1 MNSYLEKDK
10 LFIELSE
17 QEYLNILAEWVTHG
31 LNHLPYPPKQEFFNW
46 YNALMAQSKRIVDI
60 PYEKLELYN
69 EECLALNETKDVK
82 GIYQWLV
89 NAGKYWFEKTFSKLA
104 PVFINPDNRD
114 DDIENGVIEDNHILL
129 YDSNENW
136 IYQIPFN
143 IVTEILLNDAK
154 ID

>member
-10 LFIELSE
+10 LFIALLE

-46 YNALMAQSKRIVDI
+46 YNALMAQPKRIADI

-69 EECLALNETKDVK
+69 EDCISLNKANDVN
-82 GIYQWLV
+82 GIHQWLV
-89 NAGKYWFEKTFSKLA
+89 NAGKYWFEKSFSKLA
-104 PVFINPDNRD
+104 PVFINSETI
-114 DDIENGVIEDNHILL
+114 DDIENGTIEDNHILL
-129 YDSNENW
+129 FAPIEKW
-136 IYQIPFN
+136 KYQIPFN

-154 ID
+154 IN